1 MAYAKRTKRD
11 HQLIDIHVHGAGKY
25 DTLTKRQDDILHLA
39 AVHGEHGTDA
49 ILPTVYPGTVEDMR
63 SNMTAIRRAMG
74 TSSTG
79 AQVLGVHLEGPFL
92 NAERAGAL
100 DRKSFL
106 DPSKKDLARLID
118 GFEDVIR
125 IITIAPEL
133 PGALKVIEA
142 CREKGFL
149 VQMGHSDASYEQA
162 EEGKRAGATGI
173 THIFNAMRSFHH
185 REPGL
190 AGFGLMD
197 DDLYVEVIA
206 DLVHLHPQ
214 TLKMVLDMKQ
224 TDRIILV
231 SDSVKGPGWGKGAI
245 RGPGGVLE
253 GSGITL
259 MDCVKNLVTL
269 GVHQE
274 WALQFATENPR
285 RYLGLKS
292 AGD

>member
-1 MAYAKRTKRD
+1 MAYAQTKKDGHR
-11 HQLIDIHVHGAGKY
+11 LIDIHVHGAKKY
-25 DTLTKRQDDILHLA
+25 DTQTKRQDDIMQLA
-39 AVHGEHGTDA
+39 AIHGEHGTDA
-49 ILPTVYPGTVEDMR
+49 LLPTVYPGAIEDMR
-63 SNMTAIRRAMG
+63 ANMTAIRRAM
-74 TSSTG
+74 SSSSAG
-79 AQVLGVHLEGPFL
+79 AKILGIHIEGPFL
-92 NAERAGAL
+92 NPDHAGAL

-106 DPSKKDLARLID
+106 EPSKKDLARLVD

-133 PGALKVIEA
+133 PGALNVIEI
-142 CREKGFL
+142 CRERGFL

-197 DDLYVEVIA
+197 DDIHVEVIA

-231 SDSVKGPGWGKGAI
+231 SDSVKGPGWGKGPV

-253 GSGITL
+253 GSGIAL
-259 MDCVKNLVTL
+259 MDCVKMLVTL

-274 WALQFATENPR
+274 WALQFATDNPR
-285 RYLGLKS
+285 KYLGIKEF
-292 AGD
+292 

>member
-1 MAYAKRTKRD
+1 MAYAKTVKKA

-39 AVHGEHGTDA
+39 SIHGEHGTDA
-49 ILPTVYPGTVEDMR
+49 ILPTVYPGSIEDMR
-63 SNMTAIRRAMG
+63 VNMTAIRRAMN
-74 TSSTG
+74 SSSAG
-79 AQVLGVHLEGPFL
+79 AKVIGIHVEGPFL
-92 NAERAGAL
+92 SPAHAGAL
-100 DRKSFL
+100 DGKSFL
-106 DPSKKDLARLID
+106 DPSKKEFVRLVE
-118 GFEDVIR
+118 GFEDVIK

-142 CREKGFL
+142 CRDKGFL

-224 TDRIILV
+224 ADRIIVV

-253 GSGITL
+253 GSGVTL
-259 MDCVKNLVTL
+259 MDCVKNLVTM

-274 WALQFATENPR
+274 WALQFATENPK
-285 RYLGLKS
+285 RYLGLK
-292 AGD
+292 DR

>member
-1 MAYAKRTKRD
+1 MAYAKRAQRKD

-25 DTLTKRQDDILHLA
+25 DTLTKRQDDILQLA

-49 ILPTVYPGTVEDMR
+49 ILPTVYPGSLEDMR
-63 SNMTAIRRAMG
+63 ANMTAIQRAMAA
-74 TSSTG
+74 SSTG
-79 AQVLGVHLEGPFL
+79 ARILGIHIEGPFL
-92 NAERAGAL
+92 NPGRAGAL

-106 DPSKKDLARLID
+106 DPSKKELGRLID

-125 IITIAPEL
+125 IVTIAPEL
-133 PGALKVIEA
+133 PGALKVIEV

-149 VQMGHSDASYEQA
+149 VQMGHSDATYEQA

-197 DDLYVEVIA
+197 EEIYVEVIA

-224 TDRIILV
+224 TDRILLV
-231 SDSVKGPGWGKGAI
+231 SDSVKGPGWGKGAV

-253 GSGITL
+253 GSGVAL

-274 WALQFATENPR
+274 WALQFATENPK
-285 RYLGLKS
+285 RYLGIKEP
-292 AGD
+292 